1 MTNKKRPQLCNDVI
15 LLNNRI
21 QIKRKNSLKSNH
33 SWTKW
38 EIMTLY
44 AFVLTD
50 LTYELWPQSN
60 VINHYYSKNRGL
72 PLQPLGT
79 PIFKHWKRSKIW
91 GKGPTPPVIRLSTG
105 LLAVASVTKCPVVYV
120 QAVRYALPSV
130 QSSTALRWCR
140 RQFLTRSSEASR
152 KLTTSPTSTWC
163 ASKRQH
169 RAHERCVAQ
178 GDVTLFRSRQRKFL
192 YTRVRHDS
200 WR

>member
-1 MTNKKRPQLCNDVI
+1 MQ

-33 SWTKW
+33 SGTKW

-60 VINHYYSKNRGL
+60 VINHYYFKNRGL
-72 PLQPLGT
+72 PHTATGNSNFQTLKKVQNLR
-79 PIFKHWKRSKIW
+79 KRTHTARYQQA
-91 GKGPTPPVIRLSTG
+91 GTG